1 MVRPH
6 PHTHHTRGPALRLKA
21 SQSAGRER
29 SLALHETRRAHEEAV
44 AAEPALRLDPL
55 VAAHTILA
63 AGGGARAADALDSVC
78 RT

>member
-1 MVRPH
+1 MWCAPT
-6 PHTHHTRGPALRLKA
+6 PTHTTPVVPPCVA